1 MKTNTIKQIVI
12 ITISFIG
19 LRLSGSNLIAMS
31 GIESLL
37 DGLNVMIFFSCFF
50 PFLILSIAVTSKFF
64 KSFLKL
70 TTNFF

>member
-12 ITISFIG
+12 IAISFIG
-19 LRLSGSNLIAMS
+19 LRLSGANLIVMS

-50 PFLILSIAVTSKFF
+50 PFLILSIAVTSKFL
-64 KSFLKL
+64 KSCLKL
-70 TTNFF
+70 TTHFF